1 MERTKL
7 CCELTPS
14 GLKLASR
21 SPAKCCFLP
30 LSLWLARGYSLSRDL
45 SWGWWG
51 VLRTPRVFLS
61 WWVSL
66 RQGFSTVW
74 GMEGWESR
82 SQFRSLGQGS
92 LAPLNPA
99 QPCRGHHSR
108 AIFHLDRAHPA
119 QASALAD
126 VGAVTQQPAAAALE
140 VLLIPEREAGG
151 RGTLR
156 GGAAHGAV
164 DKDGTRRSASPE
176 SPQRQIQK
184 MGF

>member
-1 MERTKL
+1 
-7 CCELTPS
+7 
-14 GLKLASR
+14 
-21 SPAKCCFLP
+21 
-30 LSLWLARGYSLSRDL
+30 
-45 SWGWWG
+45 
-51 VLRTPRVFLS
+51 
-61 WWVSL
+61 
-66 RQGFSTVW
+66 
-74 GMEGWESR
+74 MEGWESR
-82 SQFRSLGQGS
+82 SQFRNLGQGS

-156 GGAAHGAV
+156 RGAAHGAV
-164 DKDGTRRSASPE
+164 DKDGTRRSASPG
-176 SPQRQIQK
+176 PPPGPDPPDPVGR
-184 MGF
+184 